1 VLHYRFGVGDFDW
14 KEFTSRMKQKT
25 YEEIKE
31 YCHDSLTIFVMI
43 YIILSVY
50 LKHVFAGIYFEL
62 IFAGRKGD
70 RI

>member
-1 VLHYRFGVGDFDW
+1 
-14 KEFTSRMKQKT
+14 MKQKT

-31 YCHDSLTIFVMI
+31 YGHDFSLICFRVFVML
-43 YIILSVY
+43 YMILSVY
-50 LKHVFAGIYFEL
+50 LKHVFAGIYFDL